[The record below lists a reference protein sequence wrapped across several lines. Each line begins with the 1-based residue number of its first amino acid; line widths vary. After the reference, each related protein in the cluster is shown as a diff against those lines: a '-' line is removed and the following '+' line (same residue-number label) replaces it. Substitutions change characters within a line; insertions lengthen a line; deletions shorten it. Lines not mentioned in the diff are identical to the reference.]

1 MRVNDLWYDN
11 KSIFYYI
18 NKAQPL
24 PMVDLDV
31 TYLDILFQSMYG
43 DRQVSKLADPK
54 GEITEE
60 FMIQLGT
67 LLSIMFS
74 DKWDRIYEVIEQKVP
89 LETYNL
95 TTTEIIED
103 EGTSTTNTTNE
114 QNKTDSTSVTGYNS
128 EDFVDDSMKTLDG
141 VDSISSTGA
150 NSNKKERVTTVTGN
164 IKNSLEDRIN
174 VIKYLKDSLVYDI
187 MFVDV
192 VQRVGKLLF

>member
-18 NKAQPL
+18 NKSHPL

-31 TYLDILFQSMYG
+31 SYLDILFQNMYG
-43 DRQVSKLADPK
+43 DRKVSKLADPR
-54 GEITEE
+54 GEVTEE
-60 FMIQLGT
+60 FMTQLGA

-74 DKWDRIYEVIEQKVP
+74 DKWDKIYEVIEQKVP

-103 EGTSTTNTTNE
+103 EGTSITNTTNE
-114 QNKTDSTSVTGYNS
+114 QNRTDNTSVTGYDS
-128 EDFVDDSMKTLDG
+128 DDFVDDSMKTLDG
-141 VDSISSTGA
+141 VDNINSTGET
-150 NSNKKERVTTVTGN
+150 SNKKERVTTVTGN

-174 VIKYLKDSLVYDI
+174 VIKYLKNSLVYDI

-192 VQRVGKLLF
+192 AQRVGKLIF